1 MTTSGIRA
9 ADGGR
14 ASFVNSVWHL
24 FIVLVA
30 AMFISG
36 CAITNSHVSTNGVPT
51 AGSSPKVLVMVPD
64 VELYV
69 FTAGGQNETN
79 AEWTEAAKQHVN
91 TALAEI
97 LGSMSVSAVNYEVVQ
112 DVGPESL
119 AEAQV
124 LKLHEAVG
132 GAIIAHKYGLYK
144 LPTKENSF
152 DWGLG
157 ESVTALKEKYD
168 ADYVLFVYL
177 RDSFSSGGR
186 VALNILTAVIG
197 AGVQG
202 GVQSGYVSLIDL
214 NSGDVVW
221 FNSLVNNVGDLRT
234 PEGSKAATLDLLEE
248 APL

>member
-14 ASFVNSVWHL
+14 ASFVSS
-24 FIVLVA
+24 IGRAVA
-30 AMFISG
+30 ALLLAVFVSG

-51 AGSSPKVLVMVPD
+51 PGSSPKVLVMVPD

-69 FTAGGQNETN
+69 FTAGGLNETN
-79 AEWTEAAKQHVN
+79 AEWTATAKGHVD

-97 LGSMSVSAVNYEVVQ
+97 LESMSVSAVDYEVVQ

-132 GAIIAHKYGLYK
+132 AAIIDHKYSIYP
-144 LPTKENSF
+144 LPTKEDSF

-157 ESVTALKEKYD
+157 EGVTGLKEKYD

-197 AGVQG
+197 AGVKG
-202 GVQSGYVSLIDL
+202 GVQSGYASLIDL